1 MHFKAKK
8 YKKFFLVS
16 NKLVK
21 CCGWEV
27 RALAMG
33 TEGPKLVRG
42 IFEQLSLFIQEGM
55 GTQLYSELGMVKA
68 VRKRHGTPPQLDH
81 C

>member
-1 MHFKAKK
+1 
-8 YKKFFLVS
+8 
-16 NKLVK
+16 
-21 CCGWEV
+21 
-27 RALAMG
+27 MG

-68 VRKRHGTPPQLDH
+68 VRKRHPPPH
-81 C
+81 